1 MNSANLSTLLRQL
14 VLERDMVSLPGMGY
28 FEVNDVPSEL
38 INNGKGI
45 TPPVRKIVFESSV
58 EYNDNVLAESY
69 AKTSGISL
77 ADANAQVAELLRQLK
92 KELVDNAKA
101 TIPEFGTLYFGESGS
116 FTFEPAA
123 EFDFE
128 ADSYCLEPLS
138 LKVRSDSEPAGGVVG
153 EPVEIS
159 MGENV
164 IDMVDFVELQQEVG
178 KEELTACETETEAGA
193 EVEVEV
199 EVETETETEAEV
211 EVETE
216 TVAEVETV
224 AEAGTEVAAGP
235 ERRGVNRVILVLL
248 AIVGIFIL
256 LVILLFLFKEEL
268 MPLLEKI
275 LYSKE
280 ELEILRKANL

>member
-14 VLERDMVSLPGMGY
+14 VLEHDIVSLPGMGY
-28 FEVNDVPSEL
+28 FEVKDIPSEL

-45 TPPVRKIVFESSV
+45 TPPLRKIVFESSV
-58 EYNDNVLAESY
+58 EYKDSVLAENY
-69 AKTSGISL
+69 AKISGISL
-77 ADANAQVAELLRQLK
+77 AEANAQVAELLRQLK

-116 FTFEPAA
+116 FTFEAAA

-138 LKVRSDSEPAGGVVG
+138 LKMKSDVEPAEEVVG
-153 EPVEIS
+153 ESVEIS
-159 MGENV
+159 MEENV
-164 IDMVDFVELQQEVG
+164 IDMVDLVEVQEEVE
-178 KEELTACETETEAGA
+178 KEELPACEVEA
-193 EVEVEV
+193 
-199 EVETETETEAEV
+199 ETEAEV
-211 EVETE
+211 VTD
-216 TVAEVETV
+216 VRAEVAV
-224 AEAGTEVAAGP
+224 GP
-235 ERRGVNRVILVLL
+235 KRRVNRVILVLL

-280 ELEILRKANL
+280 ELEILRRANL

>member
-14 VLERDMVSLPGMGY
+14 VLEHDIVSLPGMGY
-28 FEVNDVPSEL
+28 FEVKDIPSEL

-45 TPPVRKIVFESSV
+45 TPPLRKIVFESSV
-58 EYNDNVLAESY
+58 EYKDSVLAENY
-69 AKTSGISL
+69 AKISGISL
-77 ADANAQVAELLRQLK
+77 AEANAQVAELLRQLK

-116 FTFEPAA
+116 FTFEAAA

-138 LKVRSDSEPAGGVVG
+138 LKMKSDVEPAEEVVC
-153 EPVEIS
+153 ESVEIS
-159 MGENV
+159 MEENV
-164 IDMVDFVELQQEVG
+164 IDMVDLVEVQEEVEKEESAQVSG
-178 KEELTACETETEAGA
+178 VESAAADAEKESKTATVEEKEELPACEVEA
-193 EVEVEV
+193 
-199 EVETETETEAEV
+199 ETEAEV
-211 EVETE
+211 ATDVR
-216 TVAEVETV
+216 AEVAV
-224 AEAGTEVAAGP
+224 GP
-235 ERRGVNRVILVLL
+235 KRRVNRVILVLL

-280 ELEILRKANL
+280 ELEILRRANL